1 MNTTNTLALGGMFR
15 RGLAV
20 VMFALFSM
28 LFMLG
33 GTAHAAPAA
42 GTVIGNQATATY
54 KDASNVDRTATSNL
68 VQTTV
73 SQVKSFTLDQNNTK
87 DASPGQPVYFP
98 HTITN
103 TGNGTDTITLQ
114 AATAGGA
121 VTLTGLT
128 YYADANGDGLPDS
141 LTPIT
146 STGALLPGQQ
156 FKFVVGGVVPAAAVL
171 NSTGTVTVNALDSA
185 GSTSTNNPTATP
197 VGTNLDTVKVTTEA
211 VNVTKSMT
219 VDVAPVSPVTL
230 TVKLS
235 YTNAGTAAATNL
247 LISDALPAGLTYVAN
262 SGRWSVSGATAL
274 TDAALGDP
282 AGIAYDFTA
291 GTVTATVASVGAG
304 ISGDLSFKVTVNAG
318 LTPQTLNNTATYK
331 TTENPAV
338 KNSNTATYV
347 VGQVASVV
355 ANGSVG
361 SNVNGA
367 GEPVSFVPAAPLT
380 PASQGSTITFTD
392 YVWNTG
398 TGTDSFD
405 ITLSPSAT
413 NPFPAGTT
421 FQLLRPDGSSL
432 IDTNGNGIPDTGPLA
447 PGASVAVLVRAIL
460 PPTATTGTG
469 TGGLGFQEILT
480 VTSKLDPTKTDTVI
494 DTLAQ
499 ITALTLD
506 LTNNTARTDSTPA
519 GTAALGNAATTGFGA
534 DSGSVIL
541 TNSVTPL
548 PTGTTATT
556 FKLVVNNTSAVAD
569 SYNLS
574 TIAGL
579 PAGWTV
585 TFKADGGT
593 GTCST
598 TGATITNTGSVATGG
613 NSTVCAVV
621 TVPAISSGQA
631 PAGPVNLTFK
641 AQSATNPLT
650 ADTIIDQV
658 AVQPV
663 ASVTL
668 TPNGTQQT
676 FPGGA
681 VTYTH
686 TLTNT
691 GNASAIVT
699 FPALTDT
706 QAGFTSAVYLDLN
719 NNGIVDAT
727 DTLLNSDPA
736 AAIPGSVTVPAN
748 GTAQILVR
756 VFAPGSATSATAS
769 DVTTITGTVTVGA
782 SVTTITATDTT
793 SVTDGLLLEKT
804 QQTVGCAAAPVVGA
818 YTSAP
823 IAASAATAPGQ
834 CIAYQVKATN
844 TTAGVITNLNI
855 SDIVPANTSLQTTC
869 GAPSLAG
876 TPVANAAYVNGFTGT
891 VSSGTIASLASTAST
906 TLTFCV
912 RINP

>member
-1 MNTTNTLALGGMFR
+1 MNTTITLAGGLFR
-15 RGLAV
+15 RSLAV

-28 LFMLG
+28 MFMLT
-33 GTAHAAPAA
+33 GTAHAAAPAA

-54 KDASNVDRTATSNL
+54 KDASNVDRTATSNS

-73 SQVKSFTLDQNNTK
+73 SQVKSFTLDQNSTK

-114 AATAGGA
+114 PATAGGA

-128 YYADANGDGLPDS
+128 YYADVNGDGLPDS

-146 STGALLPGQQ
+146 STGALSPGQQ
-156 FKFVVGGVVPAAAVL
+156 FKFIVSGVVPAGAAI

-185 GSTSTNNPTATP
+185 GNVSTNNPTATP
-197 VGTNLDTVKVTTEA
+197 IGSNLDTVKVSTEA
-211 VNVTKSMT
+211 VNVNKTMT
-219 VDVAPVSPVTL
+219 QDAAPLTPVTL
-230 TVKLS
+230 TVKLA
-235 YTNAGTAAATNL
+235 YTNSGTAAGTNL
-247 LISDALPAGLTYVAN
+247 LLTDAIPAGMTYVPG

-282 AGIAYDFTA
+282 AGIAYDSTA
-291 GTVTATVASVGAG
+291 NTVTATIASVGPG
-304 ISGDLSFKVTVNAG
+304 VSGDLSFKVTVNAG
-318 LTPQTLNNTATYK
+318 LTPQTLNNKATYK
-331 TTENPAV
+331 TTENPTA
-338 KNSNTATYV
+338 KDSNI
-347 VGQVASVV
+347 ASYIVTQIAAVV
-355 ANGSVG
+355 ANGSPG
-361 SNVNGA
+361 SNVNGTL
-367 GEPVSFVPAAPLT
+367 EPVTIAS
-380 PASQGSTITFTD
+380 ASQGSTITFTD
-392 YVWNTG
+392 YIWNTG
-398 TGTDSFD
+398 TGSDSFD
-405 ITLSPSAT
+405 ITLAPGAT
-413 NPFPAGTT
+413 AFPAGTT

-460 PPTATTGTG
+460 PPNATVGA
-469 TGGLGFQEILT
+469 LSFQEVLT
-480 VTSKLDPTKTDTVI
+480 ATSKLDPTKTDTVI
-494 DTLAQ
+494 DTLTA
-499 ITALTLD
+499 ITPLTLD
-506 LTNNTARTDSTPA
+506 LTNTSARTDSLPA
-519 GTAALGNAATTGFGA
+519 GTASAANATTTGFGP
-534 DSGSVIL
+534 DSGSAIL
-541 TNSVTPL
+541 TNNVTPL
-548 PTGTTATT
+548 PTGTTTTT

-574 TIAGL
+574 TFAGL

-598 TGATITNTGSVATGG
+598 TGATITNTGSIAAGG

-631 PAGPVNLTFK
+631 VAGNFDLTFK
-641 AQSATNPLT
+641 AQSATNPLI
-650 ADTIIDQV
+650 ADTIIDRV
-658 AVQPV
+658 AVQSV

-691 GNASAIVT
+691 GNASATVT
-699 FPALTDT
+699 FPPLTDT
-706 QAGFTSAVYLDLN
+706 QAGFTSAVYLDVN
-719 NNGIVDAT
+719 NSGTVDAG

-736 AAIPGSVTVPAN
+736 AATPGTVTVAAN

-756 VFAPGSATSATAS
+756 VFAPGSATGATPA
-769 DVTTITGTVTVGA
+769 DVTTITGNVSVGGVA
-782 SVTTITATDTT
+782 AGSITATDTT

-804 QQTVGCAAAPVVGA
+804 QQTVGCAAAPVVGS

-823 IAASAATAPGQ
+823 IGQSSATAPGQ

-876 TPVANAAYVNGFTGT
+876 AVIANPTYVNGFTGT
-891 VSSGTIASLASTAST
+891 VASGTVASLASTGST

>member
-1 MNTTNTLALGGMFR
+1 MNTTSNPAMGGMFR

-28 LFMLG
+28 MLMLG

-87 DASPGQPVYFP
+87 TASPGQTVYFP

-121 VTLTGLT
+121 TTLTGLT
-128 YYADANGDGLPDS
+128 YYADANGDGLPDN

-156 FKFVVGGVVPAAAVL
+156 FKFIVAGVVPAGAAI
-171 NSTGTVTVNALDSA
+171 NSTGTITVNALDSA
-185 GSTSTNNPTATP
+185 GATSTNNPAAAP
-197 VGTNLDTVKVTTEA
+197 VGSNLDTVTVSTEA
-211 VNVTKSMT
+211 VNVTKLMT
-219 VDVAPVSPVTL
+219 VDAAPVSPVTL
-230 TVKLS
+230 SVKLS
-235 YTNAGTAAATNL
+235 YTNSGTAAATNL
-247 LISDALPAGLTYVAN
+247 VVVDAIPAGLTYVPG
-262 SGRWSVSGATAL
+262 SGLWSASGATAL

-282 AGIAYDFTA
+282 AGIAYDST
-291 GTVTATVASVGAG
+291 GNTVTATVASVGAG
-304 ISGDLSFKVTVNAG
+304 VSGVVSFKVTVNAG
-318 LTPQTLNNTATYK
+318 LAPQNLNNKATYQTQLNPTLK
-331 TTENPAV
+331 TTNVSSYAV
-338 KNSNTATYV
+338 T
-347 VGQVASVV
+347 QVATVV
-355 ANGSVG
+355 ANGSAVSG
-361 SNVNGA
+361 VNGTS
-367 GEPVSFVPAAPLT
+367 EPVTIAS
-380 PASQGSTITFTD
+380 ASQGSTITFTN
-392 YVWNTG
+392 YIWNNG

-405 ITLSPSAT
+405 ITLLPGAT
-413 NPFPAGTT
+413 AFPAGTT

-432 IDTNGNGIPDTGPLA
+432 IDTNGNGTPDTGPIA
-447 PGASVAVLVRAIL
+447 AGSFVPVLVRAIL
-460 PPTATTGTG
+460 PPNATVGAVNAQEVLTAT
-469 TGGLGFQEILT
+469 
-480 VTSKLDPTKTDTVI
+480 SKFDPTKTDTVI
-494 DTLAQ
+494 NTLTT
-499 ITALTLD
+499 ITSLTLD

-519 GTAALGNAATTGFGA
+519 GTAAAGNAATTGFGP
-534 DSGSVIL
+534 DSGAVVV
-541 TNSVTPL
+541 TNNVTAL
-548 PTGTTATT
+548 PTGTTSTT
-556 FKLVVNNTSAVAD
+556 FKMVVNNTSAVAD

-574 TIAGL
+574 TFAGL
-579 PAGWTV
+579 PAGWVV

-598 TGATITNTGSVATGG
+598 TGATITNTGSVAPGA

-631 PAGPVNLTFK
+631 PAGNTDLTFK
-641 AQSATNPLT
+641 AQSATNPAA
-650 ADTIIDQV
+650 ADTIVDRV
-658 AVQPV
+658 SVQPV
-663 ASVTL
+663 ANVTL
-668 TPNGTQQT
+668 TPNGIQQT

-691 GNASAIVT
+691 GNAAALVT
-699 FPALTDT
+699 FPALTDS
-706 QAGFTSAVYLDLN
+706 QAGFTSAAYLDVN
-719 NNGIVDAT
+719 NNGIVDAG

-736 AAIPGSVTVPAN
+736 AASAGSVTVPAN

-756 VFAPGSATSATAS
+756 VFAPASATSATPA
-769 DVTTITGTVTVGA
+769 DVTTITGNVTVGGVA
-782 SVTTITATDTT
+782 AGSITATDTT

-804 QQTVGCAAAPVVGA
+804 QQTVGCAVVPAVGS
-818 YTSAP
+818 YSSAP
-823 IAASAATAPGQ
+823 ITASAATAPGQ

-844 TTAGVITNLNI
+844 TTAGIITNLNI
-855 SDIVPANTSLQTTC
+855 SDIVPANTSLITTC

-876 TPVANAAYVNGFTGT
+876 VPVANPAYVTGFTGT
-891 VSSGTIASLASTAST
+891 VSSGVLASLASSAST